1 MIAVFLAWGQAALL
15 FALIA
20 EAESTILVVIGYCV
34 ACYLVIVG
42 AVAGWFYGRT
52 HV

>member
-1 MIAVFLAWGQAALL
+1 VIAVFLAWGQAALL

-20 EAESTILVVIGYCV
+20 EAESTVLVVIGYLV

-42 AVAGWFYGRT
+42 AIAGWFYGRT
-52 HV
+52 RI